1 MIPIIPFFR
10 VTYFLSAECLMELGQ
25 DTRDKVLSGT
35 MRRLLTLV
43 DYMAKL
49 SSYPIMEIHF
59 RKIGPLILKSWNLL
73 NIFFFINLIVAL
85 VMQISL

>member
-10 VTYFLSAECLMELGQ
+10 VIYFLSTECLMELGQ

-49 SSYPIMEIHF
+49 SSYPIMEIHV
-59 RKIGPLILKSWNLL
+59 RKIDPLILK
-73 NIFFFINLIVAL
+73 F
-85 VMQISL
+85 